1 MENSLPKERASGA
14 SNSEFTRKVL
24 LVIAF
29 FFAVSSLVPTA
40 YGRVFLIWPALS
52 PIGAVIGV
60 FSTWM
65 ILRALV
71 MKGELVVR
79 CTAAVAL
86 LMMLPFWIDVISLVT
101 GDGRSLWQMMADGWR
116 MWVG

>member
-1 MENSLPKERASGA
+1 MENSSPKERASGA
-14 SNSEFTRKVL
+14 SNSELVKKVL

-52 PIGAVIGV
+52 PVGAVIGV

-65 ILRALV
+65 VLRALV

-79 CTAAVAL
+79 ATAAVTL
-86 LMMLPFWIDVISLVT
+86 LILLPFWIDVVSLVT
-101 GDGRSLWQMMADGWR
+101 GDGRSLWQMMVDGWR